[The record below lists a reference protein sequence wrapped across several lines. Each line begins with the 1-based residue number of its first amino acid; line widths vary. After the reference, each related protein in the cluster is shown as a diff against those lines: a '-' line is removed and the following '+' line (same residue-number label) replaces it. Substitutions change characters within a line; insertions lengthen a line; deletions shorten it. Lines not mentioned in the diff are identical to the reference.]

1 MEWLDTMTPLQKKRE
16 VPCHN
21 CGFNTVCF
29 PRGLTQDE
37 IKELENVVQRRKVL
51 HRGEFLFRSGDAF
64 HGLIAIKSGMAKLI
78 YHDDQGDEHI
88 LQVLL
93 PGELVGFDALS
104 EEKHR
109 CSAQALDTVSYC
121 ELPATQISQVCF
133 RIPTL
138 LNELLKHASE
148 AIGTQRDQT
157 VFIKKPAEQ
166 RLAAFLLDLSQRYA
180 FRGFCG
186 EDFSIGLTREELG
199 NYLDL
204 ALATVSRTL
213 KQFEKQGWLEVHGKR
228 IRILDREA
236 LERLLQV

>member
-1 MEWLDTMTPLQKKRE
+1 MTPLQRKLE
-16 VPCHN
+16 VTCHN
-21 CGFNTVCF
+21 CGFSTVCF
-29 PRGLTQDE
+29 PRGLTQEE
-37 IKELENVVQRRKVL
+37 IHQLENVVQRRKVL
-51 HRGEFLFRSGDAF
+51 HKGEYLFRSGDPF

-78 YHDDQGDEHI
+78 YHDDQGEEHI

-121 ELPATQISQVCF
+121 ELPATQIIRICF

-138 LNELLKHASE
+138 LNEMLKHASE
-148 AIGTQRDQT
+148 AIGTQRNQT
-157 VFIKKPAEQ
+157 ISIKKPAEQ
-166 RLAAFLLDLSQRYA
+166 RLAAFLLDLSQRYS

-186 EDFSIGLTREELG
+186 DDFNIGLTREELG
-199 NYLDL
+199 NHLDL

-213 KQFEKQGWLEVHGKR
+213 KQFEKRGWIEIHGRR

-236 LERLLQV
+236 LARLVQG